1 MAVIRERTQVFNQPV
16 GVRRVASGEQE
27 LWQTISRNAGQIAER
42 TFAEA
47 SKQAEQRGIDTALG
61 VQTER
66 LTTINP
72 ESGKPEAFAAPE
84 GFGSIATDAYQR
96 VVNKRYESSM
106 LQELQL
112 KSSEMASK
120 YEYDPSGYD
129 RSMSQYIAAMSENA
143 EGRYKQLIVEDG
155 EARLASEMINI
166 KNRVRVRARANAA
179 ASISAGVDLGADNAY
194 AAALAGDFVT
204 AANIAASE
212 GTNVKN
218 GTLAGLLRQGASD
231 AATSK
236 INGAAA
242 RGAVEFVHTMVN
254 TSVERNAVDLFIRT
268 NGARGA
274 GLSPEVKE
282 VLTPLLGYITRDN
295 KEQILGHSATV
306 AVDYNQVERD
316 QIAIA
321 SARAEAAQRAAV
333 ISYGDTSYATITSA
347 SNVVAIGFAEDSTL
361 GVNGAVGSS
370 TLSYDSL
377 VDNIQN
383 QFLNNSITREQ
394 MDSAIKSD
402 RQELLRPFI
411 VQAAADGNVVEFRAA
426 LASGNPDDMEMLSS
440 NQVELIT
447 SLHKSRIFVASEDT
461 AYVQGLVASTT
472 NQARIERNEEQAT
485 NNFINEMTDVGVEFQ
500 NTSVTSEALADAVQR
515 INDQVG
521 TGVLTVTEAQA
532 EVSRLGR
539 SAAFGSLNLFAAT
552 ASSASLNR
560 LANYIDTNGEKT
572 DGMSSSEISTGDRM
586 LNATGAR
593 DVDAL
598 VSKVNGLRATA
609 SLTEAG
615 QEAEQTLIENMTR
628 VAAGQGVM
636 ANTADRKTADKVLQ
650 QMKLNLID
658 FASYDK
664 ETQETIMGF
673 LKSTFPQTGIDALES
688 MASGQ
693 EVNGSEAYL
702 NLFTALVDD
711 ITNTGVLIN
720 RLSQALPAAT
730 TEFLRDVVNIRRE
743 TGRSVSEITTR
754 LRARRNDPTAKAIA
768 SVTLGDVSPQDF
780 AFNVLGDINVALD
793 LKDTVE
799 YLSLSGKSADQITN
813 RIKEIVDTN
822 YPEVKYIADP
832 RVAMGSLTRSRFS
845 LEATFPDEEVREEFI
860 KTVES
865 ELSALGNYSLF
876 SDRSSKVLGNQEA
889 YAQLQ
894 QVVPDAAEQA
904 VTVAQAAKTQVY
916 LVPNPNV
923 AGTAYYAY
931 YINEYGDLA
940 PVIYNDN
947 GAEAI
952 PQFDQSDVA
961 DFRIS
966 LAASRDAAAEAQL
979 ELQEQG
985 IGKLRAISAVPFN
998 LSVIP

>member
-106 LQELQL
+106 LQELKL

-143 EGRYKQLIVEDG
+143 EGRYKQLIVENG

-179 ASISAGVDLGADNAY
+179 ASISAGVDRGADDAY
-194 AAALAGDFVT
+194 AAALAGDFEG

-212 GTNVKN
+212 GANVEN
-218 GTLAGLLRQGASD
+218 GTRAGLLRQGASN

-282 VLTPLLGYITRDN
+282 VLSPLLGYITRDN

-316 QIAIA
+316 QIAIE
-321 SARAEAAQRAAV
+321 SARAEAARREAV
-333 ISYGDTSYATITSA
+333 ISYDTGSDAAIASA
-347 SNVVAIGFAEDSTL
+347 NNVAVIGFAEGSIL
-361 GVNGAVGSS
+361 GVDGAVRSS
-370 TLSYDSL
+370 ALSYDSL
-377 VDNIQN
+377 LGGIQD
-383 QFLNNSITREQ
+383 QYRNNSITREQ
-394 MDSAIKSD
+394 MNSAITSD

-411 VQAAADGNVVEFRAA
+411 IQAAADGNVVEFRAA
-426 LASGNPDDMEMLSS
+426 LASGNPDDMENLSA
-440 NQVELIT
+440 NQVELIN
-447 SLHKSRIFVASEDT
+447 SLQESRIFVASEDT

-472 NQARIERNEEQAT
+472 NQARINQDEAQAT
-485 NNFINEMTDVGVEFQ
+485 NNFKQELTNLGVEFQ
-500 NTSVTSEALADAVQR
+500 NTSVTPEALAAAVQR

-521 TGVLTVTEAQA
+521 TTLTVTEGQA

-560 LANYIDTNGEKT
+560 LAGYIDSNGEKRE
-572 DGMSSSEISTGDRM
+572 GMSSSDISTGNRM

-609 SLTEAG
+609 SLAEAG
-615 QEAEQTLIENMTR
+615 QKAEQTRIENMTR
-628 VAAGQGVM
+628 VATGQGSM
-636 ANTADRKTADKVLQ
+636 ASTADRKIADEVLRDLKV
-650 QMKLNLID
+650 NLID

-664 ETQETIMGF
+664 ETQETVMGV

-702 NLFTALVDD
+702 NLFTALSSD
-711 ITNTGVLIN
+711 ITTTGVQIN

-754 LRARRNDPTAKAIA
+754 LRARRNDPAAKAIA
-768 SVTLGDVSPQDF
+768 RAALGDVSPQDF
-780 AFNVLGDINVALD
+780 AFNVLGDPIVSSQLR
-793 LKDTVE
+793 DTVE
-799 YLSLSGKSADQITN
+799 YMSLTGKSADQITA
-813 RIKEIVDTN
+813 RLEEIIDKE
-822 YPEVKYIADP
+822 YPKVEFIADP
-832 RVAMGSLTRSRFS
+832 RVPMGDLRRSRHS
-845 LEATFPDEEVREEFI
+845 LEATFPDEEVRNEFI

-865 ELSALGNYSLF
+865 ELFKLGGYSLF
-876 SDRSSKVLGNQEA
+876 ADRSSDVLANQEA
-889 YAQLQ
+889 YAQLR
-894 QVVPDAAEQA
+894 QVAPDAAEQA
-904 VTVAQAAKTQVY
+904 VTVTQAAKTQVY

-931 YINEYGDLA
+931 YVNEYGDLA
-940 PVIYNDN
+940 PVIYNEN

>member
-27 LWQTISRNAGQIAER
+27 LWQTISRNAGEIADR
-42 TFAEA
+42 TFSEA
-47 SKQAEQRGIDTALG
+47 AKQAEQRGIDTALG

-143 EGRYKQLIVEDG
+143 EGRYKQLIVENG

-179 ASISAGVDLGADNAY
+179 ASISAGVDRGADDAY
-194 AAALAGDFVT
+194 AAALAGDFEG
-204 AANIAASE
+204 AASIAAAE
-212 GTNVKN
+212 GANAEN
-218 GTLAGLLRQGASD
+218 GTRAGLLRQGASD

-274 GLSPEVKE
+274 GLSPEVKG

-321 SARAEAAQRAAV
+321 SARAEAARREAFLTYDANSDAA
-333 ISYGDTSYATITSA
+333 ITTA
-347 SNVVAIGFAEDSTL
+347 NNVAAIGFAEDSTL

-370 TLSYDSL
+370 TLSFDSL
-377 VDNIQN
+377 VGSIQN
-383 QFLNNSITREQ
+383 QYLNNSITREQ
-394 MDSAIKSD
+394 MDSAITSN

-426 LASGNPDDMEMLSS
+426 LASGNPDDMENLSA
-440 NQVELIT
+440 NQVELIN
-447 SLHKSRIFVASEDT
+447 SLQESRIFVASEDT
-461 AYVQGLVASTT
+461 AYVQGLVASTK
-472 NQARIERNEEQAT
+472 NEARIKRDEAQAT
-485 NNFINEMTDVGVEFQ
+485 NNFKQELTDLGNEFQ
-500 NTSVTSEALADAVQR
+500 NTSVTPEALAAAFQR

-521 TGVLTVTEAQA
+521 TTLTVTEAQA

-539 SAAFGSLNLFAAT
+539 SAAFGSLNLFAET

-560 LANYIDTNGEKT
+560 LAGYIDTNGEKT
-572 DGMSSSEISTGDRM
+572 DGMSSSEISTGNRM

-598 VSKVNGLRATA
+598 VSKVNGLRSTA
-609 SLTEAG
+609 SLAEAVL
-615 QEAEQTLIENMTR
+615 EKEQTHNENMMR
-628 VAAGQGVM
+628 VATGQGDM
-636 ANTADRKTADKVLQ
+636 ASTEDRRLADEVLQ
-650 QMKLNLID
+650 GKGQNLID
-658 FASYDK
+658 FASYDQ
-664 ETQETIMGF
+664 ETQGAIMGV
-673 LKSTFPQTGIDALES
+673 LRSTFPQTGVDALES
-688 MASGQ
+688 MAQGQ

-702 NLFTALVDD
+702 NLFTALSSDM
-711 ITNTGVLIN
+711 TNTGVQIN
-720 RLSQALPAAT
+720 RLSEALPPAT

-743 TGRSVSEITTR
+743 TKRPVSEIAMT
-754 LRARRNDPTAKAIA
+754 LRARRDDPAAKAIA
-768 SVTLGDVSPQDF
+768 SVTLGKVSPQDF
-780 AFNVLGDINVALD
+780 AFNALGDIFVALE

-799 YLSLSGKSADQITN
+799 YLSLTGKSADQITN
-813 RIKEIVDTN
+813 RIKEIVNTN
-822 YPEVKYIADP
+822 YPEVKFIADP
-832 RVAMGSLTRSRFS
+832 RAAMGSLTKSRYS
-845 LEATFPDEEVREEFI
+845 LEATFPDEEVREAFI

-865 ELSALGNYSLF
+865 ELSELGGYSLF
-876 SDRSSKVLGNQEA
+876 ADRSSDVLANQEA
-889 YAQLQ
+889 YAQLR
-894 QVVPDAAEQA
+894 QVAPDAAEQA
-904 VTVAQAAKTQVY
+904 ATEAQAAKTQVY

-923 AGTAYYAY
+923 AGVAYYAY
-931 YINEYGDLA
+931 TVDKYGDLV
-940 PVIYNDN
+940 PIIYKEN
-947 GAEAI
+947 GADAI
-952 PQFDQSDVA
+952 PQFGQSDVA
-961 DFRIS
+961 DFRIL
-966 LAASRDAAAEAQL
+966 LAASRNVAEEAQL
-979 ELQEQG
+979 DLIDQG
-985 IGKLRAISAVPFN
+985 KERLRNIPAFN

>member
-27 LWQTISRNAGQIAER
+27 LWQTISRNAGEIADR
-42 TFAEA
+42 TFSEA
-47 SKQAEQRGIDTALG
+47 AKQAEQRGIDTALG

-72 ESGKPEAFAAPE
+72 ESGKPEALAAPE

-143 EGRYKQLIVEDG
+143 EGRYKQLIVENG

-179 ASISAGVDLGADNAY
+179 ASISAGVDRGADDAY
-194 AAALAGDFVT
+194 AAALAGDFEG
-204 AANIAASE
+204 AASIAAAE
-212 GTNVKN
+212 GANAED
-218 GTLAGLLRQGASD
+218 GTRAGLLRQGASD

-268 NGARGA
+268 NGDRGA
-274 GLSPEVKE
+274 GLSSEVKG
-282 VLTPLLGYITRDN
+282 VLTPLLGYITRSN

-321 SARAEAAQRAAV
+321 SAKAEAAQREAFLTYNANSDAA
-333 ISYGDTSYATITSA
+333 ITTA
-347 SNVVAIGFAEDSTL
+347 NNVAAIGFAEGSTL

-370 TLSYDSL
+370 TLSFDSL
-377 VDNIQN
+377 VGSIQN
-383 QFLNNSITREQ
+383 QYLNNSITREQ
-394 MDSAIKSD
+394 MDSAITSN

-426 LASGNPDDMEMLSS
+426 LASGNPDDMENLSA
-440 NQVELIT
+440 NQVELIN
-447 SLHKSRIFVASEDT
+447 SLQDSRIFVASEDT
-461 AYVQGLVASTT
+461 AYVQGLVASTK
-472 NQARIERNEEQAT
+472 NEARIKRDEAQAT
-485 NNFINEMTDVGVEFQ
+485 NDFKQELTDLGNEFQ
-500 NTSVTSEALADAVQR
+500 NSSVTPEALAAAFQR

-521 TGVLTVTEAQA
+521 TTLTVTEAQA

-539 SAAFGSLNLFAAT
+539 SAAFGSLNLFAET

-560 LANYIDTNGEKT
+560 LAGYIDTNGEKT
-572 DGMSSSEISTGDRM
+572 DGMSSSEISTGNRM

-598 VSKVNGLRATA
+598 VSKVNGLRSTA
-609 SLTEAG
+609 SLAEAVL
-615 QEAEQTLIENMTR
+615 EKEQAHNEDMIR
-628 VAAGQGVM
+628 VATGQGAM
-636 ANTADRKTADKVLQ
+636 ASTKDRRLADEVLQ
-650 QMKLNLID
+650 GKGVNLID
-658 FASYDK
+658 FASYDQ
-664 ETQETIMGF
+664 ETQGAIMGV
-673 LKSTFPQTGIDALES
+673 LKSTFPQTGVDALES
-688 MASGQ
+688 MAQGQ

-702 NLFTALVDD
+702 NLFTALSSDM
-711 ITNTGVLIN
+711 TNTGVQIN
-720 RLSQALPAAT
+720 RLSEALPTAT

-743 TGRSVSEITTR
+743 TGKPISEIAMT
-754 LRARRNDPTAKAIA
+754 LRARRNDPAAKAIA
-768 SVTLGDVSPQDF
+768 RAALGDVSAQDF
-780 AFNVLGDINVALD
+780 AFNVLGDPIVSSQLR
-793 LKDTVE
+793 DTVE
-799 YLSLSGKSADQITN
+799 YMSLTGKSADQITA
-813 RIKEIVDTN
+813 RLEEIIDKE
-822 YPEVKYIADP
+822 YPKVEFIADP
-832 RVAMGSLTRSRFS
+832 RVAMGDLRRSRHS
-845 LEATFPDEEVREEFI
+845 LEATFPDEEVRNEFI

-865 ELSALGNYSLF
+865 ELSTLGDYSLF
-876 SDRSSKVLGNQEA
+876 SDRSSAVLGNQEA

-894 QVVPDAAEQA
+894 QVIPDAAEQA

-923 AGTAYYAY
+923 AGVAYYAY
-931 YINEYGDLA
+931 TVDKYGDLV
-940 PVIYNDN
+940 PIIYNEN
-947 GAEAI
+947 GADAI

-985 IGKLRAISAVPFN
+985 IEKLRAISAVPFN

>member
-27 LWQTISRNAGQIAER
+27 LWQTISRNAGEIADR

-143 EGRYKQLIVEDG
+143 EGRYKQLIVENG

-179 ASISAGVDLGADNAY
+179 ASISAGVDSGADDAY

-212 GTNVKN
+212 GANAEN
-218 GTLAGLLRQGASD
+218 GTRAGLLRQGASD

-321 SARAEAAQRAAV
+321 SAKAEAAQRAAV
-333 ISYGDTSYATITSA
+333 ISYNDTSYAAITSA
-347 SNVVAIGFAEDSTL
+347 RNVAVIGFAEGSTL

-370 TLSYDSL
+370 TLTYDSL
-377 VDNIQN
+377 VADIQN
-383 QFLNNSITREQ
+383 QFLNNSITQEQ
-394 MDSAIKSD
+394 MNSAITSD

-411 VQAAADGNVVEFRAA
+411 IEAAADGNVVEFRAA
-426 LASGNPDDMEMLSS
+426 LASGNPDDMERLSA
-440 NQVELIT
+440 NQVELIK
-447 SLHKSRIFVASEDT
+447 SLQKSRIFVASEDT

-472 NQARIERNEEQAT
+472 NQARINKDESEAT
-485 NNFINEMTDVGVEFQ
+485 NNFINEMTDLGDEFQ
-500 NTSVTSEALADAVQR
+500 NTSVTQEALAAAVQR

-521 TGVLTVTEAQA
+521 TTLTVTEAQA

-539 SAAFGSLNLFAAT
+539 SAAFGVLNLFAGTAT
-552 ASSASLNR
+552 SASLNR
-560 LANYIDTNGEKT
+560 LAGYIDSNGEKRE
-572 DGMSSSEISTGDRM
+572 GMSSSEISTGNRM

-593 DVDAL
+593 DVDTL
-598 VSKVNGLRATA
+598 VGKITGLRSVA
-609 SLTEAG
+609 SL
-615 QEAEQTLIENMTR
+615 AEERRNKQQARDENMIR
-628 VAAGQGVM
+628 VATGQGDM
-636 ANTADRKTADKVLQ
+636 ANTADRKIADEVLRDLKV
-650 QMKLNLID
+650 NLID

-664 ETQETIMGF
+664 ETQETVMGV
-673 LKSTFPQTGIDALES
+673 LKSTFPQTGIDALEA

-754 LRARRNDPTAKAIA
+754 LRARRDDPTAKAIA

-822 YPEVKYIADP
+822 YPEVKFIADP
-832 RVAMGSLTRSRFS
+832 RVPMGSLTRSRFS
-845 LEATFPDEEVREEFI
+845 LEAVFPEEEVREEFI
-860 KTVES
+860 STVES

-876 SDRSSKVLGNQEA
+876 SDRSSAVLANQEA

-923 AGTAYYAY
+923 AGTAYYPY
-931 YINEYGDLA
+931 YADKNGDLV
-940 PVIYNDN
+940 PLIHSKD
-947 GAEAI
+947 GADYI

-966 LAASRDAAAEAQL
+966 LAASRAVELEAEIDL
-979 ELQEQG
+979 IER
-985 IGKLRAISAVPFN
+985 GKERLKTYPAFN
-998 LSVIP
+998 LSVMP

>member
-143 EGRYKQLIVEDG
+143 EGRYKQLIVENG

-179 ASISAGVDLGADNAY
+179 ASISAGIDQGADDAY
-194 AAALAGDFVT
+194 AAALAGNLEL
-204 AANIAASE
+204 AANIAASGGADAE
-212 GTNVKN
+212 N
-218 GTLAGLLRQGASD
+218 GTRAGLLRQGASD

-282 VLTPLLGYITRDN
+282 VLTPLLGYITREN

-321 SARAEAAQRAAV
+321 SARAEAARREAV
-333 ISYGDTSYATITSA
+333 INYDTGSA
-347 SNVVAIGFAEDSTL
+347 AAIVSANNVAAIGFAEGSIL

-377 VDNIQN
+377 VGSIQN
-383 QFLNNSITREQ
+383 QYLNNSITREQ
-394 MDSAIKSD
+394 MNSAIISD

-411 VQAAADGNVVEFRAA
+411 IQAAADGNVVEFRAA
-426 LASGNPDDMEMLSS
+426 LASGNPDDMENLSA
-440 NQVELIT
+440 NQVELIN
-447 SLHKSRIFVASEDT
+447 SLQKSRIFVASEDT

-472 NQARIERNEEQAT
+472 NQARINQEEAEAT
-485 NNFINEMTDVGVEFQ
+485 NNFINEMTDVGVDFQ
-500 NTSVTSEALADAVQR
+500 NTSVTPEALADAVQR

-572 DGMSSSEISTGDRM
+572 DGMSSSEISTGNRM
-586 LNATGAR
+586 LDATGAR

-609 SLTEAG
+609 SLTEDRRNK
-615 QEAEQTLIENMTR
+615 QQDHDENLIR
-628 VAAGQGVM
+628 VATGQGAM
-636 ANTADRKTADKVLQ
+636 ASTADRKIADEVLQ
-650 QMKLNLID
+650 ELKVNLID
-658 FASYDK
+658 FASYDQ
-664 ETQETIMGF
+664 EAQETIMGL

-711 ITNTGVLIN
+711 MTPTGVLIN

-754 LRARRNDPTAKAIA
+754 LRARRDDPAAKAIA
-768 SVTLGDVSPQDF
+768 SVTLGGVSPQDF
-780 AFNVLGDINVALD
+780 AFNLLGDINVALE

-799 YLSLSGKSADQITN
+799 YLSLSGKTPDQITN

-822 YPEVKYIADP
+822 YPEVEFIADP
-832 RVAMGSLTRSRFS
+832 RVPMGNLRRSRYS
-845 LEATFPDEEVREEFI
+845 LEAVFPEEEVREEFI
-860 KTVES
+860 STVES
-865 ELSALGNYSLF
+865 ELSALGDYSLF
-876 SDRSSKVLGNQEA
+876 ADSSSTALGNQEA
-889 YAQLQ
+889 YAQLRQ
-894 QVVPDAAEQA
+894 AEPDAAEQA
-904 VTVAQAAKTQVY
+904 LTVAQAAKTQVY

-923 AGTAYYAY
+923 AGTAYYPY
-931 YINEYGDLA
+931 YADKNGDLV
-940 PVIYNDN
+940 PLIHSKD
-947 GAEAI
+947 GADYI

-966 LAASRDAAAEAQL
+966 LAASRAVELEAEIDL
-979 ELQEQG
+979 IEQG
-985 IGKLRAISAVPFN
+985 KERLKTIPAFN
-998 LSVIP
+998 LSVMP

>member
-27 LWQTISRNAGQIAER
+27 LWQTISRNAGEIADR

-179 ASISAGVDLGADNAY
+179 ASISAGVDRGADDAY
-194 AAALAGDFVT
+194 AAALAGDFEG
-204 AANIAASE
+204 AASIAAAE
-212 GTNVKN
+212 GANAEN
-218 GTLAGLLRQGASD
+218 GTRAGLLRQGASD

-254 TSVERNAVDLFIRT
+254 TSAERNAVDLFIRT
-268 NGARGA
+268 NGDRGA
-274 GLSPEVKE
+274 GLSSEVKG
-282 VLTPLLGYITRDN
+282 VLTPLLGYITRGN

-321 SARAEAAQRAAV
+321 SARAEAARREAV
-333 ISYGDTSYATITSA
+333 ISYDTGSDAAIASA
-347 SNVVAIGFAEDSTL
+347 NNVAAIGFAEGSTL
-361 GVNGAVGSS
+361 GVRGAVGSS

-377 VDNIQN
+377 VGSIQD
-383 QFLNNSITREQ
+383 QYRNNSITREQ
-394 MDSAIKSD
+394 MNSAITSD

-411 VQAAADGNVVEFRAA
+411 IEAAADGNVVEFRAA
-426 LASGNPDDMEMLSS
+426 LASGNPDDMKNLSA
-440 NQVELIT
+440 NQVELIN
-447 SLHKSRIFVASEDT
+447 SLQESRIFVASEDT
-461 AYVQGLVASTT
+461 AYVQGLVAST
-472 NQARIERNEEQAT
+472 NNEARTARKNAQDT
-485 NNFINEMTDVGVEFQ
+485 NNFKNEMTDLGVDFQ
-500 NTSVTSEALADAVQR
+500 NTSVTPEALSAAVQR

-521 TGVLTVTEAQA
+521 TTLTVTEAQA

-560 LANYIDTNGEKT
+560 LAGYIDTNGEKT
-572 DGMSSSEISTGDRM
+572 DGMSSSEISTGNRM

-609 SLTEAG
+609 SLAEAG
-615 QEAEQTLIENMTR
+615 LKTEQTRNENMIR
-628 VAAGQGVM
+628 VATGQGAM
-636 ANTADRKTADKVLQ
+636 ASPADRKIADEVLREQ
-650 QMKLNLID
+650 GFNLID
-658 FASYDK
+658 FASYDQ
-664 ETQETIMGF
+664 ETQGAIMGV
-673 LKSTFPQTGIDALES
+673 LKSTFPQTGVDALES
-688 MASGQ
+688 MAQGQ

-702 NLFTALVDD
+702 NLFTALSNDM
-711 ITNTGVLIN
+711 TNTGVQIN
-720 RLSQALPAAT
+720 RLSEALPPAT
-730 TEFLRDVVNIRRE
+730 AEFLRDVVNIRRE
-743 TGRSVSEITTR
+743 TGRPVSEIAMT
-754 LRARRNDPTAKAIA
+754 LRAKRDDPAAKAIS
-768 SVTLGDVSPQDF
+768 SVTLGEVSSQDF
-780 AFNVLGDINVALD
+780 AFNALGDIFVALE

-799 YLSLSGKSADQITN
+799 YLSLTGKSADQIKSRLN
-813 RIKEIVDTN
+813 QIVDTN
-822 YPEVKYIADP
+822 YPKVEFIADP
-832 RVAMGSLTRSRFS
+832 RVPMGDLRKSRYS
-845 LEATFPDEEVREEFI
+845 LEATFPDEDVRNEFI
-860 KTVES
+860 KTIES
-865 ELSALGNYSLF
+865 ELSELGGYSLF
-876 SDRSSKVLGNQEA
+876 ADRSSDVLASQEVR
-889 YAQLQ
+889 AQLQ
-894 QVVPDAAEQA
+894 GTLPKLDAAEQA
-904 VTVAQAAKTQVY
+904 LTVAQSVKTQVY

-923 AGTAYYAY
+923 AGVAYYAY
-931 YINEYGDLA
+931 TIDKYGDLA
-940 PVIYNDN
+940 PIIYKEN
-947 GAEAI
+947 GADAV
-952 PQFDQSDVA
+952 PQFGQSDVA

-966 LAASRDAAAEAQL
+966 LAASRNAAAEAQL
-979 ELQEQG
+979 DLIEQG
-985 IGKLRAISAVPFN
+985 KERLRNIPAFN

>member
-27 LWQTISRNAGQIAER
+27 LWQTISRNAGEIADR
-42 TFAEA
+42 TFSEA
-47 SKQAEQRGIDTALG
+47 AKQAEQSGIDTALG
-61 VQTER
+61 VQAER

-143 EGRYKQLIVEDG
+143 EGRYKQLIVENG

-179 ASISAGVDLGADNAY
+179 ASISAGVDRGADDAF

-204 AANIAASE
+204 AANIAAAE
-212 GTNVKN
+212 GANAEN
-218 GTLAGLLRQGASD
+218 GTRAGLLRQGASD

-242 RGAVEFVHTMVN
+242 KGAVEFVHTMVN

-321 SARAEAAQRAAV
+321 SAKAEASRREAFLTYDANSDAA
-333 ISYGDTSYATITSA
+333 ITSA
-347 SNVVAIGFAEDSTL
+347 RNVAIIGFAEGSTL

-370 TLSYDSL
+370 ALSYDSL
-377 VDNIQN
+377 VGSIQD
-383 QFLNNSITREQ
+383 QYRNNSITREQ
-394 MDSAIKSD
+394 MNSAITSD

-411 VQAAADGNVVEFRAA
+411 IEAAADGNVVEFRAA
-426 LASGNPDDMEMLSS
+426 LASGNPDDMENLSA
-440 NQVELIT
+440 NQVELIN
-447 SLHKSRIFVASEDT
+447 SLQESRIFVASEDT

-472 NQARIERNEEQAT
+472 NQARINKDEAQAT
-485 NNFINEMTDVGVEFQ
+485 NNFKQELTDLGNEFQ
-500 NTSVTSEALADAVQR
+500 NTSVTQEALAAAVQR

-521 TGVLTVTEAQA
+521 TTLTVTEGQA

-560 LANYIDTNGEKT
+560 LAGYIDSNGEKT
-572 DGMSSSEISTGDRM
+572 EGMSYSEISTGNRM

-609 SLTEAG
+609 SLDEAG
-615 QEAEQTLIENMTR
+615 LKAEQTRNENVMR
-628 VAAGQGVM
+628 VYTGQGDM
-636 ANTADRKTADKVLQ
+636 ADPADRKFLDEAFKDREIS
-650 QMKLNLID
+650 LID
-658 FASYDK
+658 FGSYSPENQK
-664 ETQETIMGF
+664 IIMGV
-673 LKSTFPQTGIDALES
+673 LKSTFPQTGIDALEA

-702 NLFTALVDD
+702 NLFTALSSDM
-711 ITNTGVLIN
+711 TTTGVQIN
-720 RLSQALPAAT
+720 RLSQALPTAT

-743 TGRSVSEITTR
+743 TGRSVSEISMT
-754 LRARRNDPTAKAIA
+754 LRARRNDPAAKTIA

-822 YPEVKYIADP
+822 YPEVEFIADP
-832 RVAMGSLTRSRFS
+832 RVAMGNLRRSRYS
-845 LEATFPDEEVREEFI
+845 LEATFPDEEVRNEFI

-865 ELSALGNYSLF
+865 ELFNLGGYSLF
-876 SDRSSKVLGNQEA
+876 SDRSSAVLANQEA

-894 QVVPDAAEQA
+894 QVAPDAAEQA

-923 AGTAYYAY
+923 AGTAYYPY
-931 YINEYGDLA
+931 YVDEYGDLK
-940 PVIYNDN
+940 PVIYNEN

-966 LAASRDAAAEAQL
+966 LAASRDAAAEVQL
-979 ELQEQG
+979 NLQEQG
-985 IGKLRAISAVPFN
+985 IEKLRAMPAFN